1 LTAWTRPPTLTGM
14 EVHFTPEIQARLDRL
29 AAESGRPKDE
39 LVQDAM
45 PGYLDELQRTR
56 GMLDSRYDD
65 LKSGKVKPIS
75 GDEVIA
81 RLREKS
87 AARRSPH
94 S

>member
-1 LTAWTRPPTLTGM
+1 M

-29 AAESGRPKDE
+29 AAESGRSKDE

-45 PGYLDELQRTR
+45 PGYLDELERTR
-56 GMLDSRYDD
+56 EMLDSRYDD

-75 GDEVIA
+75 GEEVIA

-87 AARRSPH
+87 AARRSPR